1 LECFVLNV
9 IDRLE
14 VHVVIDNVTDSHS
27 SIPSHAESEFSYLQR
42 QGLEELD
49 GDRLCC
55 ACHGYA
61 CLVTATVGDER
72 RSVLFD
78 AGPEGYAFDRNV
90 RRLGIDLGVVEAVVL
105 SHGHWDH
112 AGGMLTALDLIR
124 HRKPNHRVPYY
135 AHPGMF
141 RSRGRYMANG
151 RVLRSKDVP
160 RLDALESHGA
170 EVIATDLD
178 QTILAG
184 ALYLSGEIPRVT
196 SFERGFPGHVRRTLD
211 DSGWESDELIL
222 DERFLAAHV
231 AGKGLVILTACS
243 HAGVVNVL
251 HHARA
256 RFPDAPPYAVLGG
269 FHLAGA
275 NEKIIP
281 QTTEALKEFRLSVVG
296 AGHCTG
302 WRAINHLERALGGAV
317 DPSAVGKRYV
327 F

>member
-1 LECFVLNV
+1 MLNV
-9 IDRLE
+9 VDRLE
-14 VHVVIDNVTDSHS
+14 VHVLIDNLTDSHS
-27 SIPSHAESEFSYLQR
+27 LIPAHAESEFSYLQR

-61 CLVTATVGDER
+61 CLVTATLGGER
-72 RSVLFD
+72 HSILLD

-90 RRLGIDLGVVEAVVL
+90 HRLGIDLGVVEAIVL

-124 HRKPNHRVPYY
+124 QRDLCRRVPYY

-141 RSRGRYMANG
+141 RSRGRHTANG
-151 RVLRSKDVP
+151 QVLRSKDVP
-160 RLDALESHGA
+160 STRELESR
-170 EVIATDLD
+170 
-178 QTILAG
+178 G
-184 ALYLSGEIPRVT
+184 ALVIGTDRAQALLGGAFYLSGEIPRIT

-211 DSGWESDELIL
+211 NRGWESDELLL

-231 AGKGLVILTACS
+231 AGKGLVVLTACS

-251 HHARA
+251 RHAREQ
-256 RFPDAPPYAVLGG
+256 FSDVPLYAVLGG

-281 QTTEALKEFRLSVVG
+281 ETTEALREFELSVVG

-302 WRAINHLERALGGAV
+302 WRAINHLERALGAAV

-327 F
+327 FE

>member
-1 LECFVLNV
+1 VLNV

-14 VHVVIDNVTDSHS
+14 VHVLIDNLTDSHS
-27 SIPSHAESEFSYLQR
+27 SIPAHAESEFTYLMR
-42 QGLEELD
+42 GGLEELD

-61 CLVTATVGDER
+61 CIVTASVGGQR
-72 RSVLFD
+72 HTILFD
-78 AGPEGYAFDRNV
+78 AGPEGYAFDRNA
-90 RRLGIDLGVVEAVVL
+90 RRLGIDLALIEAIVL

-112 AGGMLTALDLIR
+112 AGGMLVALDLIR
-124 HRKPNHRVPYY
+124 HRNSHRRIPYY
-135 AHPGMF
+135 AHPGMY
-141 RSRGRYMANG
+141 RSRGRYMAN
-151 RVLRSKDVP
+151 RQVLRSKDVP
-160 RLDALESHGA
+160 SAAELESHGA
-170 EVIATDLD
+170 EVIATDHD
-178 QTILAG
+178 QTLFGG

-211 DSGWESDELIL
+211 GRGWESDELIL

-231 AGKGLVILTACS
+231 AGKGLVVLTACS

-251 HHARA
+251 HHARTQ
-256 RFPDAPPYAVLGG
+256 FPKVPLYAVLGG

-275 NEKIIP
+275 NERIIP
-281 QTTEALKEFRLSVVG
+281 ETVEALKTFGLSVIG

-302 WRAINHLERALGGAV
+302 WRAVNHLERAFGTAV

>member
-1 LECFVLNV
+1 VLDV

-14 VHVVIDNVTDSHS
+14 VHVLIDNLTDSHS
-27 SIPSHAESEFSYLQR
+27 SIPAHAESEFSYLQR

-61 CLVTATVGDER
+61 CLVTATVAGER
-72 RSVLFD
+72 HSLLFD

-112 AGGMLTALDLIR
+112 AGGMLTALDLIQSR
-124 HRKPNHRVPYY
+124 GEQRRIPYY

-141 RSRGRYMANG
+141 RSRGRYMVNG

-160 RLDALESHGA
+160 STGELESHGA
-170 EVIATDLD
+170 LVIATDRAQSLLD
-178 QTILAG
+178 G
-184 ALYLSGEIPRVT
+184 AFYLSGEIPRIT
-196 SFERGFPGHVRRTLD
+196 PFERGFPGHVRRTLD
-211 DSGWESDELIL
+211 NRGWESDELLL
-222 DERFLAAHV
+222 DERFLAARV

-251 HHARA
+251 KHAREQ
-256 RFPDAPPYAVLGG
+256 FPGVPLYAVLGG

-281 QTTEALKEFRLSVVG
+281 ETTEALKGFQLSVVG

-302 WRAINHLERALGGAV
+302 WRAINHLERALGSAV

>member
-1 LECFVLNV
+1 
-9 IDRLE
+9 LE
-14 VHVVIDNVTDSHS
+14 VHVLIDNLTDSHS
-27 SIPSHAESEFSYLQR
+27 SIPAHAESEFSYLMR
-42 QGLEELD
+42 HGLEELD
-49 GDRLCC
+49 GDLLCC

-61 CLVTATVGDER
+61 CLVTATVAGER
-72 RSVLFD
+72 HSILFD
-78 AGPEGYAFDRNV
+78 AGPEAYAFDRNV
-90 RRLGIDLGVVEAVVL
+90 RRLGIDLGIVEAIVL

-112 AGGMLTALDLIR
+112 AGGMLTAIDLIR
-124 HRKPNHRVPYY
+124 HRTPRHRVPYY

-151 RVLRSKDVP
+151 QVLRSKNVP
-160 RLDALESHGA
+160 SVHDLESHGA
-170 EVIATDLD
+170 EVIATDRAQPL
-178 QTILAG
+178 LGG
-184 ALYLSGEIPRVT
+184 AFYLSGEIPRVT

-211 DSGWESDELIL
+211 DRGWESDELIL

-251 HHARA
+251 HHART
-256 RFPDAPPYAVLGG
+256 RFPDAPLHAVLGG

-275 NEKIIP
+275 NEKVIP
-281 QTTEALKEFRLSVVG
+281 ETTEALKEFQISVVG

-302 WRAINHLERALGGAV
+302 WRAINHLERALGTAV